1 MCKTKAEGGRCNGW
15 FVKEIERLKMKQQE
29 NTQKSENIRQDTS
42 LSDDEKEKKRAT
54 IRKQS
59 DKNYQKIQD
68 HIQAIKDK
76 PIVEVPKNMT
86 INDIKRERK
95 KFAKVAEIYK
105 KYDKDKYNQLLT
117 NFGEQIRNNV
127 IEPVIPEPLLNKV
140 KDTGYSFYILSEMNK
155 YAKDD
160 SEVGDVLRDSY
171 MRIIKNSRTKFGG
184 RPKNV
189 DINCSNIE
197 TYFTKEELELIDKQ
211 SSANKKNVTENNM
224 KNLQAFLNNDL
235 KIQTGCPKENIVTS
249 GTKAQKEFYNNLSR
263 IIPTHFYDNNLE
275 NKQVVFQTTRRKR
288 AFMSTTKNTS
298 GVNFVPSKLQSL
310 PYTTNKLITEFEVNH
325 NDSDENIIKHMNEHE
340 NNQTRAGEL
349 VGQRLNTVNI
359 TNVFRDNEGNITS
372 FGYESNSYQVKKRKP
387 KDLYPGQWTKVGE
400 AIGYSGYNVYKSVHS
415 KPDTGGTDIIDLNI
429 NVQKNASDNT
439 IIHESVH
446 TFENLCPKLFENEGI
461 IHSVYT
467 QGKTGRNDD
476 GGIMWK
482 DTFEDYYAS
491 KIYVSKKFGED
502 EKVTNYEVFT
512 TSVPRLLEGNDYTDK
527 KVQNAF
533 LGMLALES

>member
-15 FVKEIERLKMKQQE
+15 FAKEIERLKMKQQE
-29 NTQKSENIRQDTS
+29 NSQKIDSVKQDTT
-42 LSDDEKEKKRAT
+42 LSDDEKEKKRSA

-95 KFAKVAEIYK
+95 KFVKVAEIYK
-105 KYDKDKYNQLLT
+105 KYDKDKYNQLLAH
-117 NFGEQIRNNV
+117 FGEQIRNNV
-127 IEPVIPEPLLNKV
+127 IEHSIPETLSNKV
-140 KDTGYSFYILSEMNK
+140 KDTGYSFYILSKMNG

-160 SEVGDVLRDSY
+160 SEVGDVLRDSFT
-171 MRIIKNSRTKFGG
+171 RILKNSGYNSTIKS
-184 RPKNV
+184 KKVN
-189 DINCSNIE
+189 INYENIG
-197 TYFTKEELELIDKQ
+197 TYFTKDELELIESIADKKQ
-211 SSANKKNVTENNM
+211 KNVTENNM

-235 KIQTGCPKENIVTS
+235 KIQTGCPKENIVAK
-249 GTKAQKEFYNNLSR
+249 GTKAQKEFYNNLTK
-263 IIPTHFYDNNLE
+263 IIPTHFYDNNLD
-275 NKQVVFQTTRRKR
+275 NKQVVFQTTKRKR
-288 AFMSTTKNTS
+288 AFMSTTTNS
-298 GVNFVPSKLQSL
+298 FGFDYVPAKLKSV
-310 PYTTNKLITEFEVNH
+310 PYITNKLITEFEVNP
-325 NDSDENIIKHMNEHE
+325 NDSDENIIKHMNKHS

-349 VGQRLNTVNI
+349 VGQRLNNVKI
-359 TNVFRDNEGNITS
+359 TNVFRDNEGNITG
-372 FGYESNSYQVKKRKP
+372 FEYESNSYQVKKRKP

-400 AIGYSGYNVYKSVHS
+400 AIGYPGYNVYKSVRS
-415 KPDTGGTDIIDLNI
+415 TPDTGGTDMTDLNI
-429 NVQKNASDNT
+429 NVQTNASDNT
-439 IIHESVH
+439 VIHESVH
-446 TFENLCPKLFENEGI
+446 TFENLCPKLLENEGI

-467 QGKTGRNDD
+467 EGKTGRNDD

-482 DTFEDYYAS
+482 NTFEDYYAS

-527 KVQNAF
+527 NVQNAF
-533 LGMLALES
+533 LGMIALES